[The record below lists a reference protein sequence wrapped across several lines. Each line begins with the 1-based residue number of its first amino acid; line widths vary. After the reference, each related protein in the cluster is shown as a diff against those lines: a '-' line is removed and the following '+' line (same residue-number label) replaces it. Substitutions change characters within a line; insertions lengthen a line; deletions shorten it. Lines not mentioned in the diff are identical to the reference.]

1 MDIQRG
7 YAWGGK
13 PHTVRFSSPNPTFSA
28 CCQWVWT
35 FVPFGL
41 RGRDSPMAWLRQYQY
56 NLHSPLQPGVVKAL
70 LLVLRSSAAL
80 ALAAVLRTV
89 HSHADCALAHGGARN
104 RSANQPLAD
113 CKPELRRS
121 GAEERGG
128 SGGNFPRMRQ
138 PWRNTSASFA
148 KKGGRG
154 RRIAPHEPNEP
165 HAIKR
170 GHTKSKIPP
179 WRAPGRGGGVSP
191 HKKSV
196 TPQNI
201 KINRP
206 ANCTQKNAAPE
217 SEAADGA
224 KLFIWLWKGHR

>member
-1 MDIQRG
+1 MPLLLSN
-7 YAWGGK
+7 AS
-13 PHTVRFSSPNPTFSA
+13 HSSFA
-28 CCQWVWT
+28 C
-35 FVPFGL
+35 GL
-41 RGRDSPMAWLRQYQY
+41 RARLEE
-56 NLHSPLQPGVVKAL
+56 
-70 LLVLRSSAAL
+70 
-80 ALAAVLRTV
+80 
-89 HSHADCALAHGGARN
+89 ARN
-104 RSANQPLAD
+104 RSANNPLADCKPLPVPHPFKTSAD

-154 RRIAPHEPNEP
+154 RRIAPHESNEP
-165 HAIKR
+165 PAIKR

-201 KINRP
+201 KNSRP
-206 ANCTQKNAAPE
+206 QTAHLNHACIHTQTA
-217 SEAADGA
+217 
-224 KLFIWLWKGHR
+224 